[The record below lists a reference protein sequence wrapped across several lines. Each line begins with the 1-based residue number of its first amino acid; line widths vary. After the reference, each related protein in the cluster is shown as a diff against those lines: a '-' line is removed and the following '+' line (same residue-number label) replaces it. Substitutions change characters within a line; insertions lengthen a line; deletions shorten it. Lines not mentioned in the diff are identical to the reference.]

1 MQLSRKSSNEFDF
14 LQCSGKNPLTID
26 DRFDLMSFHVS
37 IGKKFDEEMRE
48 QGIEGNA
55 ERSWTQMIDDELK
68 EKAIKLHLENDKISG
83 LSTKE
88 LKMY

>member
-1 MQLSRKSSNEFDF
+1 
-14 LQCSGKNPLTID
+14 
-26 DRFDLMSFHVS
+26 MSFHVS
-37 IGKKFDEEMRE
+37 IGKKFDEEMKE

-68 EKAIKLHLENDKISG
+68 EKAIKLDLENDKISG
-83 LSTKE
+83 LSTKK